1 MRELLA
7 GVLQRFILGSL
18 LFNIF
23 LCDLFMRIEDNFFTN
38 YTSDT
43 TLYIV
48 RDNNEEV
55 FNELTNITQKL
66 FTFLPD
72 NQIKTNHSKWHLLLS
87 TSEPSSIQIGGGVIN
102 SSKTESC

>member
-7 GVLQRFILGSL
+7 GVLQGFILGSL

-23 LCDLFMRIEDNFFTN
+23 LCDLFMRIEDNFFTD

-66 FTFLPD
+66 FTFFPD
-72 NQIKTNHSKWHLLLS
+72 NQIKTNHSK
-87 TSEPSSIQIGGGVIN
+87 
-102 SSKTESC
+102 

>member
-23 LCDLFMRIEDNFFTN
+23 LCDLFMRIEDHFFTN

-66 FTFLPD
+66 FTFFSD
-72 NQIKTNHSKWHLLLS
+72 NQIKTNHSK
-87 TSEPSSIQIGGGVIN
+87 
-102 SSKTESC
+102 

>member
-7 GVLQRFILGSL
+7 GVLQGFILGSL

-66 FTFLPD
+66 FTFFPD
-72 NQIKTNHSKWHLLLS
+72 NQIKTNHSK
-87 TSEPSSIQIGGGVIN
+87 
-102 SSKTESC
+102 

>member
-7 GVLQRFILGSL
+7 GVLQGFILGSL

-55 FNELTNITQKL
+55 FDELTNITQKL
-66 FTFLPD
+66 FTFFPD
-72 NQIKTNHSKWHLLLS
+72 NQIKTNHSK
-87 TSEPSSIQIGGGVIN
+87 
-102 SSKTESC
+102 

>member
-7 GVLQRFILGSL
+7 GVLQEFILGSL

-66 FTFLPD
+66 FTFFSD
-72 NQIKTNHSKWHLLLS
+72 NQIKTNHSK
-87 TSEPSSIQIGGGVIN
+87 
-102 SSKTESC
+102 

>member
-38 YTSDT
+38 YTSDA

-66 FTFLPD
+66 FTFFSD
-72 NQIKTNHSKWHLLLS
+72 NQIKTNHSK
-87 TSEPSSIQIGGGVIN
+87 
-102 SSKTESC
+102 

>member
-66 FTFLPD
+66 FTFFSD
-72 NQIKTNHSKWHLLLS
+72 NQIKTNHSK
-87 TSEPSSIQIGGGVIN
+87 
-102 SSKTESC
+102 